1 MKYYSFSLSFLVF
14 ICFVQLPVY
23 AEKIIPSGEKSSE
36 NSFIL
41 IKNQEKKS
49 MNQVIT
55 NSNPTLKLYGG
66 TRSRA
71 SIIQW
76 YLEEIDLEY
85 EYILIDMTEKEHLQ
99 AAFLELNPMG
109 KVPVIVD
116 GDFKLWESGAILLY
130 LAEKYGKEIDSLEE
144 KSIINQWIL
153 FANSTLATGLFIEA
167 NREKEMS
174 NLLPP
179 LENILKH
186 NSYLLGEK
194 FTVADVAVGS
204 MLAYTQILLKLDLS
218 NYPAI
223 TNYIQNITQ
232 RPAFMNTIGKR

>member
-1 MKYYSFSLSFLVF
+1 
-14 ICFVQLPVY
+14 
-23 AEKIIPSGEKSSE
+23 
-36 NSFIL
+36 
-41 IKNQEKKS
+41 
-49 MNQVIT
+49 MNQPIN
-55 NSNPTLKLYGG
+55 NSNTTIKLYGG
-66 TRSRA
+66 SRSRA

-76 YLEEIDLEY
+76 YLEEINLEY
-85 EYILIDMTEKEHLQ
+85 EYILIDMAQQEHLQ
-99 AAFLELNPMG
+99 PTFLQLNPMG

-116 GDFKLWESGAILLY
+116 GDFTLWESGSILLY
-130 LAEKYGKEIDSLEE
+130 LAEKYGKEIDTLEQR
-144 KSIINQWIL
+144 SIINQWIL

-174 NLLPP
+174 KLLPP
-179 LENILKH
+179 LENILKD

-204 MLAYTQILLKLDLS
+204 MLAYTQILLQLDLK

-223 TNYIQNITQ
+223 SNYIQHIAQ

>member
-1 MKYYSFSLSFLVF
+1 
-14 ICFVQLPVY
+14 
-23 AEKIIPSGEKSSE
+23 
-36 NSFIL
+36 
-41 IKNQEKKS
+41 
-49 MNQVIT
+49 MNQIIN

-76 YLEEIDLEY
+76 YLEEINLNYD
-85 EYILIDMTEKEHLQ
+85 YILIDMAQQEHLQ
-99 AAFLELNPMG
+99 SAFLELNPIG

-130 LAEKYGKEIDSLEE
+130 LAEKYGNEIDTLEE
-144 KSIINQWIL
+144 RSILNQWIL

-174 NLLPP
+174 KLLPP
-179 LENILKH
+179 LENIFKN
-186 NSYLLGEK
+186 NSYLLGEE

-204 MLAYTQILLKLDLS
+204 MLAYTQLLLQLDLTD
-218 NYPAI
+218 YPAI
-223 TNYIQNITQ
+223 TKYIQNIIQ